1 MISSQKSEVGGT
13 RHIYRGWDRNS
24 ESNALKLTS
33 GLLRVEPVETE
44 KRITAFI
51 RDYVRTQGAP
61 GVVLG
66 ISGGIDSAVSA
77 AVSAKAVGPSR
88 VLGLSMPEVETW
100 DAEDIKDA
108 ELVAKTFGITLERID
123 ISPLV
128 RAAFDRISVFDS
140 GDRLANG
147 NVKARMRMVVLY
159 YYANRTRHLVV
170 GSSDKSEFMLGY
182 FTKWGDYCAD
192 LSPLTDLY
200 KSQVRQLALHL
211 GVPAKIVEKRST
223 PNLWPGQ
230 TAEEELGLNYDQLD
244 LVLFG
249 LEHSMAAE
257 EIVRELRLSA
267 DVVKRVEVRCRASEH
282 KRKPP
287 VTVKLG

>member
-1 MISSQKSEVGGT
+1 VALDISIEAGT
-13 RHIYRGWDRNS
+13 ETR
-24 ESNALKLTS
+24 ESKALKLIPE
-33 GLLRVEPVETE
+33 LLRIEPVETE

-51 RDYVRTQGAP
+51 RDYVIAQRAP

-77 AVSAKAVGPSR
+77 AVSVRAIGSSR

-100 DAEDIKDA
+100 DAGDTKDA

-140 GDRLANG
+140 SDRLANG

-192 LSPLTDLY
+192 LSPLADLY

-211 GVPAKIVEKRST
+211 GVPAKIVEKRPT

-244 LVLFG
+244 LILFG

-257 EIVRELRLSA
+257 EIVRELQLSA
-267 DVVKRVEVRCRASEH
+267 DVVKRVEMRCRASEH